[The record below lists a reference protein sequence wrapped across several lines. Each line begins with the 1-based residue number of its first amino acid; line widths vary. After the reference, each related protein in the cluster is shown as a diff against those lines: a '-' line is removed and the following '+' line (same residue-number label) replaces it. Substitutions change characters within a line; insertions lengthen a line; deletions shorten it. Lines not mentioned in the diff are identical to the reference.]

1 MEIVGTASR
10 KIENISKEKIY
21 NLWTDVDNWSKWNE
35 NILDSKLL
43 GEFKEGTFIKLA
55 IKDAP
60 KSKIKLLKI
69 KRNKSFTYLT
79 TFLLAKTHTTYEI
92 IEKNNHLELRA
103 SIKIEGLLSFLWK
116 QLVVQDAADVL
127 EADMDRFVKLIKFQ
141 GQDT

>member
-35 NILDSKLL
+35 NILDSKLI

-60 KSKIKLLKI
+60 KSKVKLLEI

-79 TFLLAKTHTTYEI
+79 TFLLAKMYTTYEI
-92 IEKNNHLELRA
+92 IEENNHLELRA

-116 QLVVQDAADVL
+116 QLGIQDAADVL
-127 EADMDRFVKLIKFQ
+127 EADLDRFVKL
-141 GQDT
+141 T

>member
-1 MEIVGTASR
+1 MEIVGAVSK

-21 NLWTDVDNWSKWNE
+21 NLLTDVDNWSKWNE

-69 KRNKSFTYLT
+69 KRSKSFTYLT
-79 TFLLAKTHTTYEI
+79 TFLLAKMYTTYEI
-92 IEKNNHLELRA
+92 LEKNNHLELSA
-103 SIKIEGLLSFLWK
+103 SIKIEGPLSFFWK
-116 QLVVQDAADVL
+116 QLVVQDVADVL
-127 EADMDRFVKLIKFQ
+127 EADVDSFVRLIK
-141 GQDT
+141 

>member
-1 MEIVGTASR
+1 MEIVGTAS
-10 KIENISKEKIY
+10 KEIENISKEKIY

-69 KRNKSFTYLT
+69 RRNKSFTYLT
-79 TFLLAKTHTTYEI
+79 PFLLAKMYTTYEI
-92 IEKNNHLELRA
+92 LEKNDHLELRA

-116 QLVVQDAADVL
+116 QLVVQNAADVL
-127 EADMDRFVKLIKFQ
+127 ESDVDSFVRLLKLQ
-141 GQDT
+141 GQ

>member
-69 KRNKSFTYLT
+69 KRNQSFTYLT
-79 TFLLAKTHTTYEI
+79 TFLLAKMHTTYEI
-92 IEKNNHLELRA
+92 IEKDNHLELRA

-116 QLVVQDAADVL
+116 QLVVQDVADVL
-127 EADMDRFVKLIKFQ
+127 EADVDSFLGLVKSQ
-141 GQDT
+141 EQDT

>member
-1 MEIVGTASR
+1 METVGTASR
-10 KIENISKEKIY
+10 IIENISKEKIY

-35 NILDSKLL
+35 NILDSKLI

-69 KRNKSFTYLT
+69 KKNKSFTYLT
-79 TFLLAKTHTTYEI
+79 SFLLAQMYTTYEI

-116 QLVVQDAADVL
+116 QLVVQDVADVL
-127 EADMDRFVKLIKFQ
+127 EADVDRFVKLIKSE
-141 GQDT
+141 DT

>member
-1 MEIVGTASR
+1 MEIVKTASK

-35 NILDSKLL
+35 NILDSKLI

-69 KRNKSFTYLT
+69 KKNKSFTYLT
-79 TFLLAKTHTTYEI
+79 TFLLAKMYTTYEI

-116 QLVVQDAADVL
+116 QLLVQDVADVL
-127 EADMDRFVKLIKFQ
+127 EADVASFVRLVKLQ
-141 GQDT
+141 GQ